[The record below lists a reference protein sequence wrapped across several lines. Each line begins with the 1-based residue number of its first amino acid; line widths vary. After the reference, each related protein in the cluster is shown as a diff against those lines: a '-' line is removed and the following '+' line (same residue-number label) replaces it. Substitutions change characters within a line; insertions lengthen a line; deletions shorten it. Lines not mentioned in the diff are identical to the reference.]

1 MAKLM
6 LDTMQKAIESI
17 SDSDVAFTDIRQ
29 EIRQGTHMVVVNG
42 DLRSLNSVNKSG
54 IVARILVGECWGQ
67 ASTTSPVTKEALSDL
82 ISDATR
88 MAKASAKHS
97 RKAID
102 LNAISSEVK
111 TVWQKVKENPADVP
125 MEEKLEFVMALDKG
139 QMIDER
145 IVNPNSVYDDSRR
158 IFRLVNSNGSRLEWD
173 EIRTSATVQSVAR
186 EGTRMHFDYEFR
198 NIMGGYELIRT
209 IDVNEFAEKSAK
221 GAIDLLSA
229 EKPPAGEMTVV
240 MDGIMA
246 GIIAHEVCGH
256 GSEADEVVKGRSF
269 LTDMV
274 GKKIGTD
281 LVTLV
286 DDGTLPGLPG
296 SIPYDSEGTPS
307 SRTTIID
314 SGVFTGYLHSLETS
328 VLMGTKPT
336 GNGRAQ
342 DYNRRI
348 FARMTNTFFDVGDC
362 KNEELIED
370 TKDGLY
376 IEKAMSGMED
386 VVGGGVQV
394 SALKGY
400 IIKKGKLGALV
411 RSVSVAGKVLDILQ
425 TVDAVGD
432 TLEFSGGTC
441 GKGEEDW
448 VPVSSGGP
456 HLRARVVVG
465 GG

>member
-6 LDTMQKAIESI
+6 LDTMQNAIESI

-67 ASTTSPVTKEALSDL
+67 ASTTSPVTKETLSDL

-173 EIRTSATVQSVAR
+173 EIRTSAIVQSVAR

-274 GKKIGTD
+274 GNKIATD

-286 DDGTLPGLPG
+286 DDGTRPGLPG

>member
-1 MAKLM
+1 MPQAAKPM
-6 LDTMQKAIESI
+6 LDIMQNAIENI
-17 SDSDVAFTDIRQ
+17 SDSDVAFADIRQ
-29 EIRQGTHMVVVNG
+29 EIHQGTHMVVVNG

-54 IVARILVGECWGQ
+54 TVARILVGECWGQ
-67 ASTTSPVTKEALSDL
+67 TSTTSSVTKGNLSDL
-82 ISDATR
+82 VSDATR

-97 RKAID
+97 RQAID
-102 LNAISSEVK
+102 LSTMPSEVK

-145 IVNPNSVYDDSRR
+145 IVNQNSVYNDSKR
-158 IFRLVNSNGSRLEWD
+158 IFRLVNSSGSQLEWD
-173 EIRTSATVQSVAR
+173 EIRTAAIVQSVAR

-209 IDVNEFAEKSAK
+209 IDVNKFAEKSAK

-240 MDGIMA
+240 LDGIMA

-274 GKKIGTD
+274 GNKIATD

-286 DDGTLPGLPG
+286 DDGTLPGQPG

-307 SRTTIID
+307 SRTMIID
-314 SGVFTGYLHSLETS
+314 RGVFAGYLHSLETS

-336 GNGRAQ
+336 GNG
-342 DYNRRI
+342 
-348 FARMTNTFFDVGDC
+348 
-362 KNEELIED
+362 
-370 TKDGLY
+370 
-376 IEKAMSGMED
+376 
-386 VVGGGVQV
+386 
-394 SALKGY
+394 
-400 IIKKGKLGALV
+400 
-411 RSVSVAGKVLDILQ
+411 
-425 TVDAVGD
+425 
-432 TLEFSGGTC
+432 
-441 GKGEEDW
+441 
-448 VPVSSGGP
+448 
-456 HLRARVVVG
+456 
-465 GG
+465 

>member
-1 MAKLM
+1 M
-6 LDTMQKAIESI
+6 LDIMQKAIESI
-17 SDSDVAFTDIRQ
+17 SDSDVAFADIRQ
-29 EIRQGTHMVVVNG
+29 EMRQGTHMVVVNG

-54 IVARILVGECWGQ
+54 AVARILVGECWGQ
-67 ASTTSPVTKEALSDL
+67 ASTTSPITKETLSDL
-82 ISDATR
+82 LSDAAR

-97 RKAID
+97 RQAID
-102 LNAISSEVK
+102 LSIISSEIK

-145 IVNPNSVYDDSRR
+145 IVNPNSVYDDSKR

-173 EIRTSATVQSVAR
+173 EVRTAAIVQSVAR
-186 EGTRMHFDYEFR
+186 EGTRMRFDYEFQ

-209 IDVNEFAEKSAK
+209 IDANEFAERSAK

-274 GKKIGTD
+274 GNKIATD

-286 DDGTLPGLPG
+286 DDGTRPGLLG
-296 SIPYDSEGTPS
+296 SIPYDSEGIPS

-314 SGVFTGYLHSLETS
+314 GGVFAGYLHSLETS

-348 FARMTNTFFDVGDC
+348 FARMTNTFFDVGDR
-362 KNEELIED
+362 KNDEIIAD
-370 TKDGLY
+370 TKEGLY

-400 IIKKGKLGALV
+400 IIKNGELGTLV

-432 TLEFSGGTC
+432 TLKFSGGNC

-448 VPVSSGGP
+448 VPVSTGGP

>member
-1 MAKLM
+1 M
-6 LDTMQKAIESI
+6 LDIMQNAIESI
-17 SDSDVAFTDIRQ
+17 SDSDVAFADIRQ
-29 EIRQGTHMVVVNG
+29 EIHQGTHMAVVNG

-54 IVARILVGECWGQ
+54 AVARILVGECWGQ
-67 ASTTSPVTKEALSDL
+67 ASTTSSVTKETLSDL

-97 RKAID
+97 RQAID
-102 LNAISSEVK
+102 LSMMSSEVK
-111 TVWQKVKENPADVP
+111 TVWQKVKENPADVA

-145 IVNPNSVYDDSRR
+145 IVNPNSVYNDSKKL
-158 IFRLVNSNGSRLEWD
+158 FRLVNSNGSRLEWD
-173 EIRTSATVQSVAR
+173 EIRTVAVVQSVAR
-186 EGTRMHFDYEFR
+186 EGTRMQFDYESR

-229 EKPPAGEMTVV
+229 AKPPAGEMTVV
-240 MDGIMA
+240 LDGIMA

-274 GKKIGTD
+274 GKKIATD

-286 DDGTLPGLPG
+286 DDGTLPGQPG

-314 SGVFTGYLHSLETS
+314 GGVFAGYLHSLETS

-348 FARMTNTFFDVGDC
+348 FARMTNTFFDAGDW
-362 KNEELIED
+362 KSDEIVAD

-376 IEKAMSGMED
+376 IKKAMSGMED

-394 SALKGY
+394 SALKGH
-400 IIKKGKLGALV
+400 IIKNGELGALV

-456 HLRARVVVG
+456 HLRARAVVG

>member
-6 LDTMQKAIESI
+6 LDIMQNAIESI
-17 SDSDVAFTDIRQ
+17 SDGDVAFADIRQ
-29 EIRQGTHMVVVNG
+29 EIRQGTHMAVVNG

-54 IVARILVGECWGQ
+54 TVARVLVGECWGQ
-67 ASTTSPVTKEALSDL
+67 SSTTSSVTKDTLSDL

-102 LNAISSEVK
+102 LSTISSEVK

-125 MEEKLEFVMALDKG
+125 MEEKLEFVMALDNA

-145 IVNPNSVYDDSRR
+145 IVNPNSIYDDSRR
-158 IFRLVNSNGSRLEWD
+158 LFRLVNSNSSQLEWD
-173 EIRTSATVQSVAR
+173 EIRTRAMVYSVAR
-186 EGTRMHFDYEFR
+186 EGTRMQSDYEIQS
-198 NIMGGYELIRT
+198 IMGGYELIRQ
-209 IDVNEFAEKSAK
+209 IDTNEFAEKSAK
-221 GAIDLLSA
+221 GAINLLSA
-229 EKPPAGEMTVV
+229 EKPPAGEITVV
-240 MDGIMA
+240 LDGVTA
-246 GIIAHEVCGH
+246 GMIAHEVCGH

-269 LTDMV
+269 LTDMI
-274 GKKIGTD
+274 GNKIATD
-281 LVTLV
+281 LVTLI
-286 DDGTLPGLPG
+286 DDGTLPSLPG

-307 SRTTIID
+307 SRTMIID
-314 SGVFTGYLHSLETS
+314 HGVFAGYLHSLETS

-348 FARMTNTFFDVGDC
+348 FARMTNTFFDVGDW
-362 KNEELIED
+362 KNDEIVAD

-376 IEKAMSGMED
+376 IEKPMTGMED

-394 SALKGY
+394 VALKGY
-400 IIKKGKLGALV
+400 IIRNGELGTLV

-432 TLEFSGGTC
+432 TLAFSGGNC

-448 VPVSSGGP
+448 VPVSDGGP

>member
-1 MAKLM
+1 MAV
-6 LDTMQKAIESI
+6 I
-17 SDSDVAFTDIRQ
+17 
-29 EIRQGTHMVVVNG
+29 NG

-54 IVARILVGECWGQ
+54 AVARILVGECWGQ
-67 ASTTSPVTKEALSDL
+67 ASTTSSITKQTLSDL

-88 MAKASAKHS
+88 MAKASARHS
-97 RKAID
+97 RQAID
-102 LNAISSEVK
+102 LSMIPSESK

-145 IVNPNSVYDDSRR
+145 IVNPNSVYNDSKR

-173 EIRTSATVQSVAR
+173 EIRTSAIVQSVAR

-209 IDVNEFAEKSAK
+209 IDTNEFAEKSAK
-221 GAIDLLSA
+221 GAIGLLSA

-269 LTDMV
+269 LTGMV
-274 GKKIGTD
+274 GKKIATD

-296 SIPYDSEGTPS
+296 SIPYDSEGTHS
-307 SRTTIID
+307 SKTTIID
-314 SGVFTGYLHSLETS
+314 NGVFTGYLHSLETS

-362 KNEELIED
+362 KNDELVAD

-394 SALKGY
+394 TALKGH
-400 IIKKGKLGALV
+400 IIKNGELGALV
-411 RSVSVAGKVLDILQ
+411 RSVSVAGKVLEILQ